1 MRRDLIAL
9 IYCTDLDLASL
20 QADLQ
25 REKINLTTIDD
36 LDNAIFNDN
45 ERLKI
50 LLVDESKARLLD
62 KNGLR
67 QHIEHSQPMVV
78 LGIGDEESFLDINLG
93 EHLFCCLKAPLQ
105 HEEFYRS
112 LRGASLFLQER
123 RKSMQLNRALNER
136 TKEMTEVNKI
146 GIALSV
152 ERDHDRL
159 LEMILLKSREITN
172 ADAGSLYLVETKP
185 TGERHL
191 MFKLSQNDS
200 VEFNFSEYLLP
211 IDNSSMAGHVA
222 MTGESINI
230 EDVYDLHTHNRSFD
244 EKIGYRTKSVLTVPM
259 KNHKSEIIGV
269 LQLINRK
276 KNKEITLYPPYIA
289 EKETIP
295 FDDRCAELIMS
306 LASQAA
312 VAIENN
318 QLYENIQRLFEG
330 FVTASV
336 TAIEQRDPTTSGH
349 SQRVATLTI
358 GLAETVD
365 RITEGPYR
373 LVKFSRDHIKELRYA
388 SLLHDFGKVGVREN
402 ILVKAKKL
410 YPDKLELIKAR
421 FDFIKK
427 QIESEYSRKKI
438 DYLLRQGQQ
447 NYISHFQLLD
457 HYMAEELN
465 EVDRYIQLV
474 INMNEPIPAP
484 WGSFEQLVD
493 IATRTYRD
501 ISGKVHHFLE
511 EDEVRILS
519 IRKGSLDDRE
529 RLDVESHVTHS
540 FHFLKNIPWMN
551 ELKDIPRIAYAHHE
565 KLNGKGYPN
574 RLVIEEIP
582 LQSRMITIS
591 DIYDA
596 LTAWDRPYK
605 KSVSVEQA
613 LDILKEEAENGFL
626 DTELVRIFINEKI
639 YTLVAKND
647 GRSTDL

>member
-1 MRRDLIAL
+1 MKEDLIEL
-9 IYCTDLDLASL
+9 IHCTDMDLSPF
-20 QADLQ
+20 QADFHM
-25 REKINLTTIDD
+25 EKIHLTDIDD
-36 LDNAIFNDN
+36 LDNDIFQDTG
-45 ERLKI
+45 RLKI
-50 LLVDESKARLLD
+50 LLVDESKAKSLG

-67 QHIEHSQPMVV
+67 EHVEHSQPMVV
-78 LGIGDEESFLDINLG
+78 LGIGDEERFSEHNLG
-93 EHLFCCLKAPLQ
+93 EHLFCCMKVPLQ

-112 LRGASLFLQER
+112 FRGAGLVLRER
-123 RKSMQLNRALNER
+123 RKRMQLERSLDDR

-146 GIALSV
+146 GIALSA

-185 TGERHL
+185 TGEKHL
-191 MFKLSQNDS
+191 RFKLSQNDS

-211 IDNSSMAGHVA
+211 IDNRSMAGNA
-222 MTGESINI
+222 AITGESINI
-230 EDVYDLHTHNRSFD
+230 EDVYDLLTHNRSFD

-259 KNHKSEIIGV
+259 KNHKNEIIGV
-269 LQLINRK
+269 LQLINCK
-276 KNKEITLYPPYIA
+276 KNKETRLYPPSIA

-330 FVTASV
+330 FVTASA

-358 GLAETVD
+358 GLAESVD
-365 RITEGPYR
+365 RIEDGPYHF
-373 LVKFSRDHIKELRYA
+373 VKFSRDQIKELQYA

-421 FDFIKK
+421 FNFIKK

-438 DYLLRQGQQ
+438 DYLLKQGQE
-447 NYISHFQLLD
+447 NYLSHFQLLD
-457 HYMAEELN
+457 HYMKEELE
-465 EVDRYIQLV
+465 EVKRYIQMI
-474 INMNEPIPAP
+474 INMNEPIPMP
-484 WGSFEQLVD
+484 WGSFEQLVE

-501 ISGKVHHFLE
+501 IYGQICHFLA

-529 RLDVESHVTHS
+529 RLEIESHATHT
-540 FHFLKNIPWMN
+540 FHFLKKIPWMN
-551 ELKDIPRIAYAHHE
+551 EFKDIPRIAYAHHE

-574 RLVIEEIP
+574 RLVAEEIP
-582 LQSRMITIS
+582 IQSRMITVS

-605 KSVSVEQA
+605 RSVSVDKA
-613 LDILKEEAENGFL
+613 LDILKEEAEDGFL
-626 DTELVRIFINEKI
+626 DTELIRIFIDAKI
-639 YTLVAKND
+639 FNLVTKGD
-647 GRSTDL
+647 WRPTDL